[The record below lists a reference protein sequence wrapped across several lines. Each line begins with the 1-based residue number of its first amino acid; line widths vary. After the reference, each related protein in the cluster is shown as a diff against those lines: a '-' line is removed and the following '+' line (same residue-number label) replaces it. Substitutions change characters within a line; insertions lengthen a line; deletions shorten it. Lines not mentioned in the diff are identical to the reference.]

1 VVTGQSF
8 KGLNSIVSTDVG
20 DKGDFH
26 GLNPAYISI
35 NLL

>member
-8 KGLNSIVSTDVG
+8 KGLNSIVSTDIG
-20 DKGDFH
+20 DKGDSH
-26 GLNPAYISI
+26 GLTPAYISI